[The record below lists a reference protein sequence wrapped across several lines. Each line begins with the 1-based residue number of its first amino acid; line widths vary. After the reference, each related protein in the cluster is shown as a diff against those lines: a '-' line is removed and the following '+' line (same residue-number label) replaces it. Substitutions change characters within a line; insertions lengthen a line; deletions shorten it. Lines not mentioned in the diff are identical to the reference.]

1 MKLLHITDL
10 YTRLR
15 VCQIGRVKIKLRVRP
30 SYPKGLSR
38 FIPKHQ
44 ALGNGKPLPG
54 KLLHPFLYH
63 ML

>member
-15 VCQIGRVKIKLRVRP
+15 VYQIGRP

-44 ALGNGKPLPG
+44 ALSNGKRLPG
-54 KLLHPFLYH
+54 KLLHPLLYH